1 MVLSQEIYRLTARG
15 RASWHGG
22 DGLGDSMSW
31 CAEDSPGLRL
41 LLPSIIIITIF
52 LSYRARY
59 LFSPGPNQGVH
70 ITFFFKHLY
79 WNIIALQCCV
89 SFCCITK

>member
-22 DGLGDSMSW
+22 DGLGDSMSR
-31 CAEDSPGLRL
+31 CAGNSPGLCL
-41 LLPSIIIITIF
+41 LLPSIIIIIIF
-52 LSYRARY
+52 LSYRAAY
-59 LFSPGPNQGVH
+59 LFSPGPNQCLH
-70 ITFFFKHLY
+70 ITFFLKHLY
-79 WNIIALQCCV
+79 WNIIALQRCV